1 MYIVI
6 PILIFGV
13 TGIACGGLLAIAARF
28 FAVQEDPRIEAL
40 IALLP
45 GANCGACGFPSCGEY
60 ARAILRNDVPINL
73 CRRGGEATLS
83 KLAAYLNVAATVSEC
98 QTAIVLCQG
107 DDTKA
112 IRKAIYNGI
121 ADCSAAE
128 FAEGGSKACRYGCL
142 GLGSCARVCPVGAI
156 EITAGN
162 LAVVHSDICI
172 GCGQCVAACPRH
184 LIKIVPAARTIHILC
199 ASKDRGP
206 AVRKICSVGCIAC
219 TLCVKK
225 VNNQGITMEGA
236 LAVVDYTVPLEDE
249 AVIAVCPR
257 KTIVKLPARKDKA

>member
-1 MYIVI
+1 MHIVI
-6 PILIFGV
+6 PILVFGV
-13 TGIACGGLLAIAARF
+13 TGMACGGLLAVAARF
-28 FAVQEDPRIEAL
+28 FAVREDPRIKAL
-40 IALLP
+40 IELLP
-45 GANCGACGFPSCGEY
+45 GANCGACGFPSCEEY
-60 ARAILRNDVPINL
+60 AQSILRHDTPINL

-83 KLAAYLNVAATVSEC
+83 KLASYLNVAATVNAS

-107 DDTKA
+107 DDSKA

-128 FAEGGSKACRYGCL
+128 FAEGGAKACRYGCL

-162 LAVVHSDICI
+162 LAVVHPAICI
-172 GCGQCVAACPRH
+172 GCGQCVAACPRQ
-184 LIKIVPAARTIHILC
+184 LIKLVPAERTIHILC

-225 VNNQGITMEGA
+225 VNKHGITMEGA

-249 AVIAVCPR
+249 AVITVCPR
-257 KTIVKLPARKDKA
+257 KTIVKRPERKHTA